1 MGRVEKIFQEE
12 GTVDIRVQKKER
24 ALDLHVGGGQAGQC
38 GWITERSMRKKKM
51 MSLGTSRS
59 DHEGSY
65 KLVKEFR
72 L

>member
-24 ALDLHVGGGQAGQC
+24 ALDLGVGGGQAGQC
-38 GWITERSMRKKKM
+38 GWITERSMRKKM
-51 MSLGTSRS
+51 MSLGTSRL
-59 DHEGSY
+59 DHEGSH